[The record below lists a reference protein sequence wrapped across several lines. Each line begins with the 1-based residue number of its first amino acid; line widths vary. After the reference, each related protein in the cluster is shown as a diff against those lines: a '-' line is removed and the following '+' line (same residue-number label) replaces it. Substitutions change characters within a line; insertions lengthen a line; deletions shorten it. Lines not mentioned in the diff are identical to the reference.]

1 MNTSKQKLFIAAAL
15 VSLPSLAMAEPVRE
29 ARCTTDSLTPAQA
42 IARLDWARKCGLT
55 ANSGGSASWFN
66 STRTFDTSF
75 GPAKEYREINTNK
88 AFTGNSN
95 DYNVNYYSTYYRYDG
110 PPLYAMAVESSGPTA
125 GFYKWVATS
134 QTLKARPNYPSFD
147 SFVTGDGT
155 QLFPSPTLTDCNLYT
170 KNVTTGVYTLW
181 TGNFYV
187 AFYCESSCYTPEQ
200 QVRFAGGDIGILDA
214 MKANRDDVITLTPD
228 ATFDNLTTQTSK
240 VYSYTAEIRDAEHP
254 IFKIAT
260 ASGGKLSLSAE
271 HPLINGEGRLVTA
284 EKLKVGEDLVK
295 ADGTRD
301 PVVNIEKTTFF
312 GKVYNLK
319 PEAREQVANI
329 LIAQGYLV
337 GSARFQN
344 DYIAYVNRI
353 MLTRAVP
360 EEVMPK

>member
-1 MNTSKQKLFIAAAL
+1 MTTSKHLFLAAAL
-15 VSLPSLAMAEPVRE
+15 LSLPSVALAEPVRE
-29 ARCTTDSLTPAQA
+29 ARCTTDSLAPQQA
-42 IARLDWARKCGLT
+42 RDRLDWARRCGLT
-55 ANSGGSASWFN
+55 MNSGGAGSFIN

-75 GPAKEYREINTNK
+75 GPAKEYREVNLNK
-88 AFTGNSN
+88 AYSGNSN

-110 PPLYAMAVESSGPTA
+110 PPMYSMAVESSGPTS

-134 QTLKARPNYPSFD
+134 QTLKLRPNYPSFD
-147 SFVTGDGT
+147 SVVTGDGT
-155 QLFPSPTLTDCNLYT
+155 QLFPNGVDCNLYT
-170 KNVTTGVYTLW
+170 KDPTTGALTLW

-200 QVRFAGGDIGILDA
+200 QVRFAGGDVGILDA
-214 MKANRDDVITLTPD
+214 MKAKRDDVITLAPD
-228 ATFDNLTTQTSK
+228 ATFDDLSTQTSK

-254 IFKIAT
+254 VFKLTT
-260 ASGGKLSLSAE
+260 ASGGKLSVTSE

-284 EKLKVGEDLVK
+284 EKLKLGEELVK

-301 PVVNIEKTTFF
+301 PVVKIEKTTFF
-312 GKVYNLK
+312 GKVYNIK
-319 PEAREQVANI
+319 PEAREQVSNI